1 MRLATKWRNNLG
13 ENFILITGRTVKQA
27 AGLHRGKDSDVYRR
41 ATALVEMNAADMA
54 RLGIGEGQIVRLRSA
69 NGQVEISA
77 HIGSV
82 PSKMVFVPMGPVAN
96 SLIGPETEGIGMPFF
111 KGLTVEIEPI

>member
-1 MRLATKWRNNLG
+1 MKWRNSLG

-27 AGLHRGKDSDVYRR
+27 TGLHKGKDSDAYRR

-54 RLGIGEGQIVRLRSA
+54 RLGIGEGQVVRLRSA
-69 NGQVEISA
+69 TGQVEMPA
-77 HIGSV
+77 HTGTV

-96 SLIGPETEGIGMPFF
+96 SLIGPETEGTGMPSF

>member
-1 MRLATKWRNNLG
+1 MKWRKSLG

-27 AGLHRGKDSDVYRR
+27 AGIHKGKDSDAYRR

-54 RLGIGEGQIVRLRSA
+54 RLGIGEGQVVQLRSA
-69 NGQVEISA
+69 TGQVEMPV
-77 HIGSV
+77 HTGTV
-82 PSKMVFVPMGPVAN
+82 PPKMVFVPMGPVAN
-96 SLIGPETEGIGMPFF
+96 SLIGPETEGTGMPSF

>member
-1 MRLATKWRNNLG
+1 MK
-13 ENFILITGRTVKQA
+13 NFILITGRTVKQA
-27 AGLHRGKDSDVYRR
+27 AGLHKGKDSDAYRR

-69 NGQVEISA
+69 TGQAEMSA
-77 HIGSV
+77 HTGTV
-82 PSKMVFVPMGPVAN
+82 PSKMVFIPMGPVAN

-111 KGLTVEIEPI
+111 KGLTVEIEPL

>member
-1 MRLATKWRNNLG
+1 MKWRNSLG

-27 AGLHRGKDSDVYRR
+27 AGLHKGKDSDAYRR

-69 NGQVEISA
+69 TGQVEMSA
-77 HIGSV
+77 HTGTV

-96 SLIGPETEGIGMPFF
+96 SLIGPETEGTGMPSF